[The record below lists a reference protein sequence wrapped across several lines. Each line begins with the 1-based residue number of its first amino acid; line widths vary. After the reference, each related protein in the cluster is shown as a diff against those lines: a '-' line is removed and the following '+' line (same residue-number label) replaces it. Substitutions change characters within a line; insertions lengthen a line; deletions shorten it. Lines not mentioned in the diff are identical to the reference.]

1 MRMLDLKKKSFI
13 LLQLIISY
21 HYNTHNTHHL
31 YIEYDTYFLCY
42 TLYQPETLICIV
54 YLLHTYSNNVS
65 KTIFALI
72 QWRRNNAWITL
83 DVILWRMNHC
93 LTFLPNFEEETLEE
107 VLRGV
112 QYGSVSA
119 LQINISPAESVSALD
134 TDTGNIMLAAS
145 HM

>member
-1 MRMLDLKKKSFI
+1 
-13 LLQLIISY
+13 
-21 HYNTHNTHHL
+21 
-31 YIEYDTYFLCY
+31 
-42 TLYQPETLICIV
+42 
-54 YLLHTYSNNVS
+54 
-65 KTIFALI
+65 
-72 QWRRNNAWITL
+72 
-83 DVILWRMNHC
+83 MNHC
-93 LTFLPNFEEETLEE
+93 LTFLPNFEEETIEE